1 LYQVLSIIRHTVLV
15 DVPIDPFIYFVN
27 IGDRNRTPNKELE
40 REILLAFWKVHILH
54 HAGEQPLHGQWMLT
68 ELAEHGYKISPG
80 TLYPLLQR
88 MERLG
93 WLRSKSTPRRGRARK
108 DYRLTAAG
116 RKVLRVLR
124 EQVRELYQ
132 EVVLETEEAEHK
144 KR

>member
-1 LYQVLSIIRHTVLV
+1 LSIVRQTVLV
-15 DVPIDPFIYFVN
+15 DVPIDLFLYFVN
-27 IGDRNRTPNKELE
+27 IGDRNKPPIKELE

-68 ELAEHGYKISPG
+68 ELAEHGYKLSPG

-93 WLRSKSTPRRGRARK
+93 WLMSESTPRRGRARK

-116 RKVLRVLR
+116 RKILKVLR
-124 EQVRELYQ
+124 ERVRELFR
-132 EVVLETEEAEHK
+132 EVVLEAEESKHK
-144 KR
+144 EK